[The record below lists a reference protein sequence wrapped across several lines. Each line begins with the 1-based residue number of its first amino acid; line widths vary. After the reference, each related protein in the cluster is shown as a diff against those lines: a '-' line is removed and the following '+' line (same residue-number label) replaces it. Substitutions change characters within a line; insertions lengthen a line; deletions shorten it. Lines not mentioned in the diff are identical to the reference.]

1 MSRTKRPI
9 KTTETVI
16 LVILAAGLVFLGV
29 KLFQLRETDRQYR
42 AIEEAVGTED
52 GLSDLAAENREVIAW
67 LRVDG
72 TAIDYPVTQ
81 AGDNIKYVGT
91 DVKGKSSFAGN
102 PFLDHRNDPGFTD
115 VYSIIYGHDMED
127 HLMFGDLTE
136 GDQIYRIN
144 GKRVYFTSNVSEF
157 ADQDPDGIMDI
168 ELIRDG
174 KHIKLKDYHF
184 VRVPYETEDGG
195 QEMKF
200 GIYFRIEEASLLT
213 NAKYSLYNCFHALI
227 LLVALTFPYN

>member
-127 HLMFGDLTE
+127 HLLFSDLSLFLE
-136 GDQIYRIN
+136 KEFWN
-144 GKRVYFTSNVSEF
+144 GERKGSILLTDGQRLNIRFFAAVKAKASDNRFMDPLMVRNNWGKEF
-157 ADQDPDGIMDI
+157 WDEMMSCASIATDTI
-168 ELIRDG
+168 
-174 KHIKLKDYHF
+174 
-184 VRVPYETEDGG
+184 DGG
-195 QEMKF
+195 DHIIALSTCSSAGSEE
-200 GIYFRIEEASLLT
+200 RIVLLG
-213 NAKYSLYNCFHALI
+213 KI
-227 LLVALTFPYN
+227 LR